1 MIRKWFGVTVL
12 VVGAGSLLSLS
23 SCAHNTHL
31 ASINIIPGNGTF
43 AAVDPSA
50 FFQYRAYGTYIHPPK
65 TVDITNQVT
74 WQSDNPQVA
83 QVTAAGVVSP
93 NTNCGVAQIYATMHD
108 SPNDI
113 VSNEVSI
120 TVDGPASLG
129 CPQGAVT
136 ATLALNVTA
145 GINDGTIVSNPGGV
159 ICPFACAATF
169 PLGTAVT
176 LSATPNPGKSFIG
189 WGGCDSQAGLTCN
202 VTMSTDRTVTASFN

>member
-1 MIRKWFGVTVL
+1 MIGKWFVVTAL
-12 VVGAGSLLSLS
+12 VVAAASVLSLS

-31 ASINIIPGNGTF
+31 VGINIIPGNGTF

-50 FFQYRAYGTYIHPPK
+50 SFQYRAYGTYIHPPK
-65 TVDITNQVT
+65 TVDITDQVT
-74 WQSDNPQVA
+74 WQSSAPQVA
-83 QVTAAGVVSP
+83 QITGPGAVSP
-93 NTNCGVAQIYATMHD
+93 NTNCGVAQIFATMHD

-136 ATLALNVTA
+136 TTLALNVTA
-145 GINDGTIVSNPGGV
+145 GITDGTIVSNPGGV

-176 LSATPNPGKSFIG
+176 LSATPNPGNSFIG

-202 VTMSTDRTVTASFN
+202 VTMSTNRTVTASFN

>member
-1 MIRKWFGVTVL
+1 MSIRRKPSYYESGDMA
-12 VVGAGSLLSLS
+12 VGQSTGGADYDRR
-23 SCAHNTHL
+23 SCL
-31 ASINIIPGNGTF
+31 AE
-43 AAVDPSA
+43 
-50 FFQYRAYGTYIHPPK
+50 
-65 TVDITNQVT
+65 
-74 WQSDNPQVA
+74 
-83 QVTAAGVVSP
+83 
-93 NTNCGVAQIYATMHD
+93 TMHD

-136 ATLALNVTA
+136 ATLALNVT
-145 GINDGTIVSNPGGV
+145 V

-189 WGGCDSQAGLTCN
+189 WGGCDSQAGLTCT
-202 VTMSTDRTVTASFN
+202 VTLSMDRTVTASFN